1 MNARCSLPP
10 QWLPIWKIH
19 FHEAFESA
27 LGCRFIRSHREDYR
41 PDVMRRIQEVPVGG
55 DHRWQRRPICNRT
68 QKDALLGRQD
78 VQQRHKQPYG
88 APRLH
93 AMRAEGLQVSRKRV
107 ARLMRSCGL
116 QAKGKRRWVR
126 AADSHHTFP
135 VCPGL
140 LDRQFEV
147 EQPNR
152 VRASESTLQRHSNV
166 TGGRIFVP
174 MAASSTASLLQCFA
188 TYYRPH
194 RRLFVVNFVCAVASG
209 LLELAFP
216 IAVQVFVDQERELE
230 RSLLAVI
237 TARTRP

>member
-1 MNARCSLPP
+1 
-10 QWLPIWKIH
+10 
-19 FHEAFESA
+19 
-27 LGCRFIRSHREDYR
+27 
-41 PDVMRRIQEVPVGG
+41 MRRIQEVPVGG

-166 TGGRIFVP
+166 TGGAYFRTYGCVLNRVAP
-174 MAASSTASLLQCFA
+174 AMLRHVLPSSPPSLRCEF
-188 TYYRPH
+188 
-194 RRLFVVNFVCAVASG
+194 RLCGRVGSSGIGVSHSRSGVC
-209 LLELAFP
+209 
-216 IAVQVFVDQERELE
+216 
-230 RSLLAVI
+230 
-237 TARTRP
+237 